1 MTRRRPWGAGSA
13 GIVTRRCRWHGAALL
28 ALLAFSGC
36 AHRAPVPIAPPE
48 RVAAAERLVATA
60 PEVVGMHPGLGA
72 LLDSLVETGIAEGAA
87 PGAALAVGRY
97 GRIVH
102 LDAYGRIDTAA
113 ASAPVTDSTLFDMAS
128 LTKVVATT
136 TAAMILEEE
145 GRLDLDR
152 PVRDFLPG
160 LDAPEKAAITVR
172 MLLTHSGGFISG
184 APLWRDAPGRAAFL
198 RSMNERPLAYTPGDS
213 TIYSDWDLILTG
225 WIIEEI
231 TERPLDVFLQ
241 ERVWGPLGM
250 RDTGFN
256 PLADVAVRAGEHCTV
271 THRIGHPLLPRVA
284 ATEQDTVYRHRP
296 IHGIVHDENACAL
309 GGVAGHAGLFSS
321 ARDLAVFAQ
330 MMLNG
335 GSYSGVRILDA
346 NTIARWTARQNPRS
360 SRALGWDTPSP
371 GATAGRYFS
380 PRSFGHTGFTGTSMW
395 MDPERGVFVVLL
407 TNRVNPTRQNFRHE
421 PLRRDLADAVQAA
434 ILDAPL
440 VEWRP
445 ARR

>member
-1 MTRRRPWGAGSA
+1 VGVRGRLVW
-13 GIVTRRCRWHGAALL
+13 VAALVF
-28 ALLAFSGC
+28 AAAGC
-36 AHRAPVPIAPPE
+36 AGHPASSSPAPSA
-48 RVAAAERLVATA
+48 RVGGLIPAR
-60 PEVVGMHPGLGA
+60 PSDVGMDARLNPV
-72 LLDSLVETGIAEGAA
+72 LDSIVRVGIAEGAA
-87 PGAALAVGRY
+87 PGAALAVGRH
-97 GRIVH
+97 GRLVH
-102 LDAYGRIDTAA
+102 LRGYGRIDTAG
-113 ASAPVTDSTLFDMAS
+113 ASPAVTDSTLFDMAS

-145 GRLDLDR
+145 GLLDLDR
-152 PVRDFLPG
+152 PVHDFLPE
-160 LDAPEKAAITVR
+160 LDAPEKASITVR

-184 APLWRDAPGRAAFL
+184 APLWRDAPGRAEFL

-213 TIYSDWDLILTG
+213 TIYSDWDLIMTG

-231 TERPLDVFLQ
+231 TGRPLDVFLE

-256 PLADVAVRAGEHCTV
+256 PLAEAAVAAGERCTV
-271 THRIGHPLLPRVA
+271 THRAGHPLLGRIA

-335 GSYSGVRILDA
+335 GHYNGVRILDQ
-346 NTIARWTARQNPRS
+346 NTIARWTARQNRGS

-371 GATAGRYFS
+371 GASAGRYFS
-380 PRSFGHTGFTGTSMW
+380 PRSFGHTGFTGTSIW
-395 MDPERGVFVVLL
+395 MDPERGLFVILL

-421 PLRRDLADAVQAA
+421 PLRRDIADTVQRAV
-434 ILDAPL
+434 LDAPV
-440 VEWRP
+440 VEWRRG
-445 ARR
+445 RR